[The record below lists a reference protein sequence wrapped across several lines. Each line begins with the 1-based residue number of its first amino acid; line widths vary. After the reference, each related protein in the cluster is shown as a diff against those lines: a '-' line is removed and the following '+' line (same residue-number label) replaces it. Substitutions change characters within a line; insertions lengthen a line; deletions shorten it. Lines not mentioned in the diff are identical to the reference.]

1 MSSSSPN
8 PFPRIKTR
16 NGDIQG
22 FPGGSLT
29 ELARVEDAAFILLN
43 YDEGYTIRVVRV
55 GDFAIRMVM
64 RSRDSKSIVLITTC
78 MVEGLH
84 WPLTRDAPV
93 IRVGDYSFAFA
104 LPDLLYGVSFPR
116 KVGEDTMDSL
126 GMVFRKFGFYEDNR
140 GDAPIGLRNTDPNF
154 WMIWRPKLEEIMNKY
169 LVKFGH
175 RPGGLPSILGYRK
188 ADLLRVIRMS
198 ATTHLISKGT
208 LLDLLNPFSTLI
220 TIHDTTSCL
229 SKQTSQIDG
238 LNTKLDDVI
247 YPSVTI
253 FNKLVEAVELMW
265 ALTTGKSHLLEKHQ
279 PTECLMP
286 QLAFKTW
293 TLNPNGIL
301 FLMQMLSHITT
312 QKESAYGGKGTQTMD
327 RQEIKFP
334 ILEEYDI

>member
-140 GDAPIGLRNTDPNF
+140 GDAPIG
-154 WMIWRPKLEEIMNKY
+154 
-169 LVKFGH
+169 
-175 RPGGLPSILGYRK
+175 
-188 ADLLRVIRMS
+188 
-198 ATTHLISKGT
+198 
-208 LLDLLNPFSTLI
+208 
-220 TIHDTTSCL
+220 
-229 SKQTSQIDG
+229 
-238 LNTKLDDVI
+238 
-247 YPSVTI
+247 
-253 FNKLVEAVELMW
+253 
-265 ALTTGKSHLLEKHQ
+265 KSHLLEKHQ